1 MAEVTAG
8 ALQIVQAQQQLV
20 GKSVVGGSAAL
31 SSDQS
36 SAGILEQIRDITL
49 RSFRK
54 TSEIASTL
62 VKSLSFEKQQ
72 ARIDRDKQSELA
84 LEAKKDDNVSKGGG
98 EGTADKEKKGGAFA
112 AIFAT
117 FFGFIKKIGTLLVP
131 ASLVKLFAP
140 LTAVFSKGGL
150 LARLLGPLGPIGL
163 VAAGLFLIIK
173 YSDDIAK
180 ALGPVLEKLKQAYVT
195 MKPFLDGL
203 SKVFDYVIKGIISGI
218 GNILSTVID
227 DVMQFFGGFSKLFQG
242 DIMGGVKDIFSSILK
257 FIFRIPYV
265 IFLGLQ
271 PMLKDAWNYLST
283 GWDNFSQ
290 NVRDWVSSI
299 PERIMNGLKSIGSSI
314 ANFFTETIPNA
325 IKNFIN
331 GIIDSLPLPGF
342 VKDKLKIGTSQSK
355 TPSGTEKKSQD
366 SGMMSP
372 DDLLN
377 QDLDTKTSED
387 ADAKKNEMF
396 RKAEIEY
403 YANRMAPEEQS
414 KIMNKLY
421 PKSTRDSKGRSATER
436 FKDDQKQIAL
446 QKSQNP
452 EALKRQEALSKF
464 NTEDYIKA
472 SEKQYGSS
480 IDPSELSDREKFK
493 FMRTGKVIDP
503 NELDKIS
510 PSTPTDKILT
520 PKRKS
525 NIPLLEDAGKG
536 GTSVVNS
543 PVNSSTVVNNS
554 QPTINY
560 TKMDTG
566 VDRYTEKLQ
575 YSF

>member
-1 MAEVTAG
+1 MAEATAG

-20 GKSVVGGSAAL
+20 GKSIVGGSAAL

-62 VKSLSFEKQQ
+62 VKALTFEKQQ
-72 ARIDRDKQSELA
+72 ARVENDKQSELA
-84 LEAKKDDNVSKGGG
+84 LEAKDDNVSKGGG

-314 ANFFTETIPNA
+314 ADFFTVTIPNT

-377 QDLDTKTSED
+377 QDIAAGNKVLPKTVNMDQRKFRSTTDSQGRTAIQRFEDT
-387 ADAKKNEMF
+387 
-396 RKAEIEY
+396 
-403 YANRMAPEEQS
+403 
-414 KIMNKLY
+414 
-421 PKSTRDSKGRSATER
+421 
-436 FKDDQKQIAL
+436 QKQIAN
-446 QKSQNP
+446 QRAQAGSEEFRASQNNTNP

-525 NIPLLEDAGKG
+525 NIPSLEDAGKG

>member
-1 MAEVTAG
+1 MAEATAG

-20 GKSVVGGSAAL
+20 GKSIVGGSAAL

-112 AIFAT
+112 GIFAT

-131 ASLVKLFAP
+131 ASLAKLFTP

-150 LARLLGPLGPIGL
+150 LARLLGPLGPVGL
-163 VAAGLFLIIK
+163 IAAGLFLIIK

-299 PERIMNGLKSIGSSI
+299 PERIMNGLKSVGSSI

-331 GIIDSLPLPGF
+331 GVIDSIPFIPQSL
-342 VKDKLKIGTSQSK
+342 KDKLKGTSSSK
-355 TPSGTEKKSQD
+355 TPSGKEKKSQENE
-366 SGMMSP
+366 MMSP

-377 QDLDTKTSED
+377 QDID
-387 ADAKKNEMF
+387 ADNKNKNVSMSG
-396 RKAEIEY
+396 KLK
-403 YANRMAPEEQS
+403 S
-414 KIMNKLY
+414 K
-421 PKSTRDSKGRSATER
+421 SDATER
-436 FKDDQKQIAL
+436 FVKD
-446 QKSQNP
+446 
-452 EALKRQEALSKF
+452 F
-464 NTEDYIKA
+464 NEN
-472 SEKQYGSS
+472 EKEINQFQSA
-480 IDPSELSDREKFK
+480 
-493 FMRTGKVIDP
+493 TGMVIDP
-503 NELDKIS
+503 KATILNYQKGAGEMIFEDRASKMTSWVNPKDFKTKLADLIANNKEIPYKPNIKPKIDEYGQ
-510 PSTPTDKILT
+510 PLPTDTSTDTSTGKILT

-525 NIPLLEDAGKG
+525 NIPSLDKDTGKG
-536 GTSVVNS
+536 QTSVVNS
-543 PVNSSTVVNNS
+543 PVNSNTVVNNN

-566 VDRYTEKLQ
+566 VDSYTEKLQ
-575 YSF
+575 YSA